1 MGRDGKTAIGLG
13 VILTTFLMVWTA
25 ICFTAC
31 GDETVE
37 KRTDN
42 DIRVSE
48 INIVTCTPEEK
59 EHLIREHILE
69 EDILVE
75 ETIR

>member
-1 MGRDGKTAIGLG
+1 MSKFG
-13 VILTTFLMVWTA
+13 VILTIFLIVCICTA

-37 KRTDN
+37 KRTD
-42 DIRVSE
+42 DDVRISE

-59 EHLIREHILE
+59 EHLIK

-75 ETIR
+75 ETIH

>member
-13 VILTTFLMVWTA
+13 VMLIIFLIVWTA

-37 KRTDN
+37 KRTD
-42 DIRVSE
+42 DGISE

-75 ETIR
+75 ETIH